1 MFERS
6 FSSVRARNQITKATK
21 QPTLPHY
28 SSTTSKQLLHLLLLN
43 SQQPLHQQI
52 TFKMQFSINALISL
66 TMVLATSV
74 EAKKGL
80 HGKGFTGDGVLGA
93 GAQFLGGVVGGA
105 IGRRGIHER
114 RQTDPLDSV
123 PQYNYD
129 MCHESLSG
137 AKLSFTPAG
146 PGSFQ
151 VAGVPSTCMVLA
163 TVLTG
168 SYNAGYPVPL
178 GADSLRFSGLTDD
191 ELHQLQSYFH

>member
-1 MFERS
+1 
-6 FSSVRARNQITKATK
+6 
-21 QPTLPHY
+21 
-28 SSTTSKQLLHLLLLN
+28 
-43 SQQPLHQQI
+43 
-52 TFKMQFSINALISL
+52 MQFTINSLIAL

-123 PQYNYD
+123 PEYNYD
-129 MCHESLSG
+129 MCRESLNG

-146 PGSFQ
+146 PGGFQ

-163 TVLTG
+163 TALTG

-178 GADSLRFSGLTDD
+178 GADSLRFSGLTDA
-191 ELHQLQSYFH
+191 ELQQLQSYFH